1 MRVVLLA
8 TTLALLAA
16 SPAAAQCVYVACG
29 GSVPNP
35 TVYQQPTYQA
45 PAAPAQ
51 NYGMPAPRA
60 QSGYDEGYAA
70 GLAARPSTSQA
81 RRTSTHRQTTSS
93 AARRGASAST
103 VSHRLRA
110 TVRTTAA
117 KSTSHRVHTGGTTTQ
132 TRRTTA
138 ATSGVSRSRA
148 VSTTRTRMTARAPA
162 RQVAMRSTGSNNLM
176 HTHVGSS
183 SHAHSGTY
191 QDPIKDRASTYRP
204 TSYGQATSM
213 ASMMSSS
220 SRSSTSTT
228 TWSGPATVVN
238 QGGQVC
244 GWGARIVTNS
254 NGYAQRQAV
263 WVCQCPQGWRPPGY

>member
-8 TTLALLAA
+8 TTLALLAG
-16 SPAAAQCVYVACG
+16 SPVAAQCVYVACG

-35 TVYQQPTYQA
+35 PAYQQPTYQA
-45 PAAPAQ
+45 PAAPVQ

-70 GLAARPSTSQA
+70 GLAARSSTSQA
-81 RRTSTHRQTTSS
+81 RRTSTHRHATASVTRRS
-93 AARRGASAST
+93 ATAST
-103 VSHRLRA
+103 ASHRPRA
-110 TVRTTAA
+110 TVRTAAA
-117 KSTSHRVHTGGTTTQ
+117 KSTSHRVHMAGTTTQ
-132 TRRTTA
+132 ARRTA
-138 ATSGVSRSRA
+138 SASSGVSRSRA
-148 VSTTRTRMTARAPA
+148 VSTTRISVTTRTPV
-162 RQVAMRSTGSNNLM
+162 RQVATRTTRSNNLM

-183 SHAHSGTY
+183 GNGHSGTY

-204 TSYGQATSM
+204 PSYGQVTSM

-220 SRSSTSTT
+220 SSRSTTT

-254 NGYAQRQAV
+254 HGYAQRQAV